1 MKLKILLILISTVFI
16 LSSVSS
22 AFAANYDGYDT
33 ITVKQGDSFELDLLY
48 NEWVDSDGYN
58 SNKLTLTKKERSAP
72 IDGYW
77 ANMYTFKAD
86 QKGKTSIK
94 VKIAVLWWEEE
105 RTVDVNIV

>member
-1 MKLKILLILISTVFI
+1 MKMKIIFLLSVFI

-22 AFAANYDGYDT
+22 AFATGYDGYDT
-33 ITVKQGDSFELDLLY
+33 ITVKQGESFLLYLNY
-48 NEWVDSDGYN
+48 NEWIDSDGYN
-58 SNKLTLTKKERSAP
+58 PNKLTLTKKERSDP

-77 ANMYTFKAD
+77 TNMYTFKAD

-105 RTVDVNIV
+105 RTVNVNVV